1 MKITNDKLL
10 QIENEFLL
18 SQSEDDFNYPWTL
31 CIFKSMPDEDHLI
44 LTLQLDKSKKSTT
57 IVSNGTAM
65 QDYIVTWENWVSV
78 VKLLDVGT
86 DLLVDAYKKCEN
98 FEE

>member
-1 MKITNDKLL
+1 MRITNDKLL
-10 QIENEFLL
+10 QIENEFIL

-31 CIFKSMPDEDHLI
+31 YLFKSLPDEDHLI
-44 LTLQLDKSKKSTT
+44 LTLQLDKSKKSTN
-57 IVSNGTAM
+57 IISNGTAM

-78 VKLLDVGT
+78 VKLLDTGT